1 MLLKDTLQGLAQ
13 CLALDKSIKLKDSE
27 EKGERIQAV
36 CGLGDFSWASNFIEF
51 WERILLVEP
60 FEFKSYRFILLV
72 NYSLFVLY
80 PYPASCLIILV
91 LKVCLADSAFAF
103 FLE

>member
-36 CGLGDFSWASNFIEF
+36 CGLGDFS
-51 WERILLVEP
+51 
-60 FEFKSYRFILLV
+60 
-72 NYSLFVLY
+72 
-80 PYPASCLIILV
+80 
-91 LKVCLADSAFAF
+91 
-103 FLE
+103 